1 MSTRTFVLFGIF
13 AALFAVLIPLW
24 AIGKEGSAGSSPEK
38 VASSDQSA
46 KQLFETNCGACHTLA
61 RAGTDGIVGPNL
73 DTLLATSAESKS
85 VVDANCLRVLNA
97 VHHGLGGRMP
107 AGILQ
112 GANAK
117 LVASFVAR
125 NVDYVNPTTELQPSN
140 QVSASQV
147 KCGTK

>member
-1 MSTRTFVLFGIF
+1 MSKRPFWIFGVV
-13 AALFAVLIPLW
+13 ALIAIVAIPYW
-24 AIGKEGSAGSSPEK
+24 AIKVRGEESASVKPIP
-38 VASSDQSA
+38 SSDKTAQT
-46 KQLFETNCGACHTLA
+46 LFQENCGACHTLA
-61 RAGTDGIVGPNL
+61 AAGTDGVVGPNL

-140 QVSASQV
+140 EVSASQV
-147 KCGTK
+147 KC